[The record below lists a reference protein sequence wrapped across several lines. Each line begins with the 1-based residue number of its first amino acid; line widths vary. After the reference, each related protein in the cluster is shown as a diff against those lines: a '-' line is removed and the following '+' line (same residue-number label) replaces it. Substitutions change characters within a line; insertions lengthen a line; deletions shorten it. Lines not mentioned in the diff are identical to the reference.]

1 MSTIRLSLILCSIPI
16 CQLAVNLPEFQV
28 GVIVLIF
35 IYHSCRYGWNSRI
48 WKRTAWEKWLR
59 FCQSSIKTI
68 RDGSP
73 LGRQTFPESN
83 LDSVYSSRDQRLCAT
98 GSNDNFRHKR
108 SVKHIDTHAY
118 HRCYCTFGLFFS
130 NSPFHFQY
138 HFTSCKIKCPTKTS
152 VLFSKTMSCIKFT
165 IV

>member
-1 MSTIRLSLILCSIPI
+1 M
-16 CQLAVNLPEFQV
+16 
-28 GVIVLIF
+28 LIF
-35 IYHSCRYGWNSRI
+35 IYHSYRYGLDWWI
-48 WKRTAWEKWLR
+48 WKHTAREKWLH

-83 LDSVYSSRDQRLCAT
+83 LDLVYSSRDQRLCAT
-98 GSNDNFRHKR
+98 GTNHNFHHKK

-130 NSPFHFQY
+130 NSPFHFLY
-138 HFTSCKIKCPTKTS
+138 HFTCCKIKCPTTTS
-152 VLFSKTMSCIKFT
+152 VSFQKRCLALSSLSYGIIYWVMSCYTPKNIFKGNGSG
-165 IV
+165 